1 MELASYAD
9 RAVQLVN
16 TADPY
21 RGQDYLTTVD
31 HVRTLLDR
39 QGACGAVGANDL
51 IELRAMRDSLRAL
64 FEAVDVGAQQR
75 AVDLLN
81 QLLERYPIRPQ
92 ISAHDNSTWHL
103 HLAENAPSTAAAYGA
118 KACMGLAVQA
128 TEIGLDRLGVCQAA
142 PCRDVFIDTSTNRS
156 RRYCSERCAT
166 RANVAAYRARRR
178 EAASAAAPAQPAR
191 AQAAQHPAEDQLH
204 RDGAELTR
212 VA

>member
-16 TADPY
+16 TFDPY

-31 HVRTLLDR
+31 QVRTLLDR
-39 QGACGAVGANDL
+39 QGACGAVGPGDL
-51 IELRAMRDSLRAL
+51 LELRAMRDCLRTL
-64 FEAVDVGAQQR
+64 FESVDAGVQQR

-92 ISAHDNSTWHL
+92 VSGHDDSDWHL
-103 HLAENAPSTAAAYGA
+103 HLAENAPSTAAAYGS

-178 EAASAAAPAQPAR
+178 EAASAAAPARPQPAEH
-191 AQAAQHPAEDQLH
+191 AAEDQLR

>member
-21 RGQDYLTTVD
+21 RDQDHLTTVD
-31 HVRTLLDR
+31 DARALLSR
-39 QGACGAVGANDL
+39 QGACGRLTHGDL
-51 IELRAMRDSLRAL
+51 MELRSLRQRL
-64 FEAVDVGAQQR
+64 RVVFDAVDAGSPQQ
-75 AVDLLN
+75 AVTVLN
-81 QLLERYPIRPQ
+81 QLLEQYPIRPQ
-92 ISAHDNSTWHL
+92 ISSHDDTDWHL
-103 HLAENAPSTAAAYGA
+103 HLAEGAPSTAAAYGA

-128 TEIGLDRLGVCQAA
+128 TEVGMDRLGVCQAS

-178 EAASAAAPAQPAR
+178 EAALATSGASA
-191 AQAAQHPAEDQLH
+191 
-204 RDGAELTR
+204 
-212 VA
+212 

>member
-1 MELASYAD
+1 MELSSYAD

-16 TADPY
+16 TFDPY

-31 HVRTLLDR
+31 QVRTLLDR
-39 QGACGAVGANDL
+39 QGACGAVGPGDL
-51 IELRAMRDSLRAL
+51 LELRAMRDCLRAL
-64 FEAVDVGAQQR
+64 FESVDAGAQQR
-75 AVDLLN
+75 AVDMLN
-81 QLLERYPIRPQ
+81 ELLERYPIRPQ
-92 ISAHDNSTWHL
+92 VSGHDGSDWHL
-103 HLAENAPSTAAAYGA
+103 HLAENAPSTAAAYGS

-178 EAASAAAPAQPAR
+178 VAASAAAPARPQPAE
-191 AQAAQHPAEDQLH
+191 HPAEDQLR

>member
-1 MELASYAD
+1 VELASYAD

-31 HVRTLLDR
+31 NVRSLLDR
-39 QGACGAVGANDL
+39 QGACGPVGPGDL
-51 IELRAMRDSLRAL
+51 IELRTMRDSLRTL
-64 FEAVDVGAQQR
+64 FESVDSGAQQQ

-81 QLLERYPIRPQ
+81 RLLELYPIRPQ
-92 ISAHDNSTWHL
+92 ITGHDNSDWHL

-178 EAASAAAPAQPAR
+178 EAASAATSAQPAD
-191 AQAAQHPAEDQLH
+191 HPAQDQLR